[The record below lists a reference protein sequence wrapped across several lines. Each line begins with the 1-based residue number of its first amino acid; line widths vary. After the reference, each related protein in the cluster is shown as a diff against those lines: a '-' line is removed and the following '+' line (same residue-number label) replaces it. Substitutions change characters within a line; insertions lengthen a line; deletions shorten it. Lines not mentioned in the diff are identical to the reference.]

1 MSTIATIM
9 TAIGVP
15 SLISG
20 ICMLLIQ
27 KSMKKRDARQEEI
40 RLQNEAMERQNKAIM
55 LGVQA
60 MLRDRLLQGYRHYI
74 STGWAGYEDREN
86 MENIWQQYHALGA
99 NGVMDDMRRQFRQLP
114 AYEGG
119 PATPTD

>member
-1 MSTIATIM
+1 MNTFVTILTVV
-9 TAIGVP
+9 GVP

-20 ICMLLIQ
+20 VCMIIIQ
-27 KSMKKRDARQEEI
+27 KSLKKRDEKQDVLRA
-40 RLQNEAMERQNKAIM
+40 QNEMMERQNKAIM

-119 PATPTD
+119 PATPIE